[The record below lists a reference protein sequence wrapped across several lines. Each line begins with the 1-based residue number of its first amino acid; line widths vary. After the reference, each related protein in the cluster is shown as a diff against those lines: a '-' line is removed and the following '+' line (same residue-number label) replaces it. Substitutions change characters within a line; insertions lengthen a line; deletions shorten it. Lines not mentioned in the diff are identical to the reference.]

1 MLEYISTI
9 LDSLRI
15 LKVELDEFITK
26 MQNRETLKSPQQKQ
40 LQQRYVD
47 IAF

>member
-15 LKVELDEFITK
+15 LKVEVDEFISN
-26 MQNRETLKSPQQKQ
+26 MQIRETLKYPQQKQ